1 MKKLFLMLAF
11 TGMVTAVSAST
22 VSALTNTSIVS
33 VIGDDKKGDDKG
45 KKKKSC
51 SKDEKSCCKKDESG
65 KKSCCKSKE
74 EKKEEPKKGGK
85 KKLKKRLKALKKEH
99 KKLQHFL
106 NTFASQQKTVQSTPV
121 WWQDALIKTLPK
133 VIDMGTVVFNN
144 ITQPRPQ
151 VMPAKS

>member
-1 MKKLFLMLAF
+1 MDDLYPSSYSTGSDSTGYEEILSKMKFF
-11 TGMVTAVSAST
+11 
-22 VSALTNTSIVS
+22 
-33 VIGDDKKGDDKG
+33 DKELCKVR
-45 KKKKSC
+45 KKKKS
-51 SKDEKSCCKKDESG
+51 E
-65 KKSCCKSKE
+65 
-74 EKKEEPKKGGK
+74 KKGGK